1 MKNRIIAIVCLLLCC
16 VFVLSACQKPNEDVD
31 PIVPDAPV
39 KPRIPAT
46 DTNIVANG
54 KTDYKIVVPSD
65 IDANVSFAVSD
76 LQGFVRESTGVEIPI
91 VAGSTEELDPNAKVI
106 SVGNTNVFATSG
118 LTITDDMKLTGYYI
132 KRFGTTLV
140 LNAKDGNGIASAIYA
155 MLAAT
160 IDLEI
165 YAYDEYALTKMTD
178 MPLLDF
184 DIKYIPDVDVRELL
198 MKSLNSQYRLRMGY
212 YNALGKG
219 KWVLFGHTTTG
230 ATGGDANALLPYSV
244 YGKEHKD
251 WYNSAGTQLCYANEE
266 MRQELVK
273 QAKRKIAESPDAKYL
288 MIGHED
294 NMDMCE
300 CDDCVAERNLYGG
313 YGGQELNFTNKC
325 AADLNAWMADA
336 YPDRTMKYVFFAY
349 QTSQEPPIKT
359 ETVGNKTA
367 PVKTTEGE
375 FVPYYSGFKVEKN
388 VMVMYCPID
397 SDFRKG
403 FSETENGAQYE
414 QLNGWA
420 SLFRQ
425 AGATDSIICW
435 AYSLAV
441 RDYFMPL
448 DNFGAYKEQY
458 KFYIDCGVSY
468 VMDQSYYDS
477 AIPCFEALRI
487 YTQAKLMYDNSLDYN
502 ELARDFIEHYYGEG
516 AEAFKKYYNY
526 FLVYYKYLEQT
537 KGLNGSI
544 WYNISGQ
551 ADFWPT
557 EVVDLMM
564 SYLDEAIAAIEPL
577 RTTNPE
583 RFAVLNDRLRRER
596 LTPIFLMF
604 QLHINEVPA
613 DKAAEYLADM
623 KTYTKKYDITGSG
636 ESRFDMDT
644 LIEKWTVALGLG
656 GEQ

>member
-1 MKNRIIAIVCLLLCC
+1 MKNRLIAIVCLLLCC
-16 VFVLSACQKPNEDVD
+16 VFVLSACQKPNDTDVD
-31 PIVPDAPV
+31 LLIPDAPT
-39 KPRIPAT
+39 KQRIPAT
-46 DTNIVANG
+46 DINIVADG
-54 KTDYKIVVPSD
+54 ATDYKIVVPSNA
-65 IDANVSFAVSD
+65 DANVSFAVSE
-76 LQGFVRESTGVEIPI
+76 LQAFVKEATGAEIP
-91 VAGSTEELDPNAKVI
+91 VVVDSGNELDANAKVI
-106 SVGNTNVFATSG
+106 SVGNTKVFDTSG
-118 LTITDDMKLTGYYI
+118 LTFTDDMKMTGFYV
-132 KRFGTTLV
+132 KRFGNTLV
-140 LNAKDGNGIASAIYA
+140 LNAKDGNGVVSAVYA

-165 YAYDEYALTKMTD
+165 YSYDEYALTKMTN

-184 DIKYIPDVDVRELL
+184 DIKYIPTVDVRELL
-198 MKSLNSQYRLRMGY
+198 IKSLTSQYRLRVGY

-219 KWVLFGHTTTG
+219 KWALFGHTTTG
-230 ATGGDANALLPYSV
+230 SSSGMQNALVPYEK
-244 YGKEHKD
+244 YGEHKD
-251 WYNSAGTQLCYANEE
+251 WYNATGTQLCYANEDA
-266 MRQELVK
+266 RKVLVESMK
-273 QAKRKIAESPDAKYL
+273 QRIIENPDAKYI

-294 NMDMCE
+294 NMDLCE
-300 CDDCVAERNLYGG
+300 CDDCVAERALYGG
-313 YGGQELNFTNKC
+313 YSGQELNYTNKC
-325 AADLNAWMADA
+325 AAEMNVWMQDN

-359 ETVGNKTA
+359 ETVNGKTV
-367 PVKTTEGE
+367 PVKTADGE
-375 FVPYYSGFKVEKN
+375 YVPYYSDFEVEDN

-397 SDFRKG
+397 SNFRKG
-403 FSETENGAQYE
+403 FSEKDNGAQYE

-458 KFYIDCGVSY
+458 KFYADCGVSY
-468 VMDQSYYDS
+468 VMDQGHYDS
-477 AIPCFEALRI
+477 AIPCFEALRV

-526 FLVYYKYLEQT
+526 FLVYYKYLEQ
-537 KGLNGSI
+537 KHGLNGSI
-544 WYNISGQ
+544 WFNISGQ

-564 SYLDEAIAAIEPL
+564 KYLDEAIAAIEPL
-577 RTTNPE
+577 RATDPE
-583 RFAVLNDRLRRER
+583 RFNLLNDRLRRER

-623 KTYTKKYDITGSG
+623 KTYTKKYDITGTG
-636 ESRFDMDT
+636 EGRYDIDT
-644 LIEKWTVALGLG
+644 LIEKWETSLAG
-656 GEQ
+656 GAVQ